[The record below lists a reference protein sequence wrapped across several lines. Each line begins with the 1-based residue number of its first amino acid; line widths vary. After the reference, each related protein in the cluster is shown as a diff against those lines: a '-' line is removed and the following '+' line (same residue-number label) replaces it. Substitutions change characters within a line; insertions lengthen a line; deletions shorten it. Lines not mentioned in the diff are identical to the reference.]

1 MVMKFLIEQMSKPS
15 NYLKFNLKYF
25 SLAVVLFLTEVV
37 IELYVHD
44 NFVRPYIGDL
54 LVVILL
60 YCMVKSVLNTP
71 VFITAISVLLFSYLI
86 EILQYLNLTKMLGLE
101 NSYTAKILLGNYFA
115 WGDILAYTAG
125 ILIVL
130 IFERKK
136 LGFTFS

>member
-1 MVMKFLIEQMSKPS
+1 MKFLIEHMSKAS

-25 SLAVVLFLTEVV
+25 ILAVALFLTEVA

-60 YCMVKSVLNTP
+60 YCMVKSILNTP
-71 VFITAISVLLFSYLI
+71 VLITAISVLIFSYLI
-86 EILQYLNLTKMLGLE
+86 ETLQYLNITKMMGLE